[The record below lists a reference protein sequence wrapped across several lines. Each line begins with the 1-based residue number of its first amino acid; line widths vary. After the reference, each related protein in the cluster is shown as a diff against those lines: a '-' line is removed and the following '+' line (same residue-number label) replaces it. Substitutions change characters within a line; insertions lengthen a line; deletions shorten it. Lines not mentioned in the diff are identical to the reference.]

1 MSKKTGTKTTPSLQP
16 VKAVLFD
23 LDGTL
28 LDTARDLAHA
38 LNTLLQQE
46 GKAALP
52 YDNIRRVVSNGG
64 NAMVALGF
72 GTLTGTPE
80 HEALYHRLLNI
91 YGEQLANYTR
101 PFPGIEVLLS
111 TLDQFQLPWGVV
123 TNKPSAYALPLMEQI
138 SLTPPCSAIVCSDQV
153 QQRKPHPEA
162 MFLACEQIGCQPEQ
176 TLYVGDHL
184 RDIEAGRNAG
194 MQTIA
199 ALYGYIE
206 EDDNPDDWHADHYI
220 QHPEELTQLIHSLY

>member
-1 MSKKTGTKTTPSLQP
+1 MTETTRLAKPIE
-16 VKAVLFD
+16 AVLFD

-46 GKAALP
+46 DKPALP

-64 NAMVALGF
+64 NAMVTLGF
-72 GTLTGTPE
+72 GTHSGTPE
-80 HEALYHRLLNI
+80 HETLYQRLLNI
-91 YGEQLANYTR
+91 YGGQLADHTC
-101 PFPGIEVLLS
+101 PFPGIEALLR
-111 TLDQFQLPWGVV
+111 TLGQLQLPWGVV
-123 TNKPSAYALPLMEQI
+123 TNKPSAYTLPLMEQI
-138 SLTPPCSAIVCSDQV
+138 ALSPPCSAIVCSDQV
-153 QQRKPHPEA
+153 EQRKPHPEA
-162 MFLACEQIGCQPEQ
+162 MFLACELIGCNPEQ

-194 MQTIA
+194 MRTIA

-206 EDDNPDDWHADHYI
+206 EGDDPLDWHADHYI
-220 QHPEELTQLIHSLY
+220 QHPDELTQLIHNTL